1 MSAHQTFAS
10 SKRPFVGLRP
20 FAYADRDFFFG
31 RDKELNV
38 LESRIVRSRFLAVIG
53 SSGTGKSSLIRAGLR
68 PRVEI
73 ASGQQWR
80 WVEMHPGEAPI
91 QKLARCLAHLDDE
104 DPGLEEA
111 WADRLE
117 LLLRRSSFGIAE
129 GISLFPALKGEQLFL
144 LVDQFEELFRFAD
157 LRAERNHD
165 SATAAEHR
173 DEATA
178 FVRLL
183 LTAANSPES
192 PIHVVV
198 TMRSDF
204 IGECSRFHGLSE
216 AVSRNQFLVPG
227 LTRDQR
233 SDTIVGPVR
242 RAGAQV
248 DPGLIQRALNDTNE
262 DPDQLP
268 ILQHAMMRCWEYARS
283 GLVIDRAPHLTLDHY
298 TRVGGVAK
306 ALSIHANE
314 ILGEL
319 TNSGIP
325 TAMNLEQTT
334 KRVFQALT
342 ETDMDGR
349 VVRRPQALG
358 NLVKYVAPEIENERE
373 NEQKQTV
380 QLVISRFA
388 RSDCSFLRAP
398 PPDDLHDDSI
408 IDVGHEALIRR
419 WDMLKGDG
427 DTDWIRE
434 EQEDAEQYRAIVRTA
449 RTKGIVAGE
458 DLPTIER
465 WWSRR
470 RPNRFWAKRYTK
482 NNEDHFDDVI
492 QLLRRSRTRMRELE
506 RQKLDA
512 ERAAREAREASL
524 RAAAAEANARA
535 ARLAMGATLFAALGL
550 ALFFVYYY
558 RAETA
563 RALALNFQSRM
574 IASFANATLSPRNVN
589 GAADALAI
597 VLAEKRNLPDVTAY
611 VQVLYRGLGDLRE
624 KRRIADLP
632 TQVSGVSF
640 APRQSLLLAITSSP
654 PQIEF
659 FRSDDGEL
667 VDTLPVSG
675 RWPFTARWSPDGER
689 IYVGTNPVARI
700 IIPCSHER
708 LRQYFQACKGSAS
721 DISVQI
727 GSNEQPAG
735 PGVWSPD
742 GKTILTGGF
751 RAPARLWSASA
762 GTSDPSFAKA
772 VLSDQPTSSVAFS
785 SDGSRIAIGTP
796 SGEIRIVDAASTNLL
811 KSLKPSR
818 PELANPPFSVAF
830 DPKDSNLLLA
840 TYPSPIARLWDIG
853 TGRSTPLVHELGNA
867 MQGTFDPRGGF
878 IVTGSS
884 DGVVR
889 LWKLNAG
896 SNPTPI
902 ILQGHLGPVFSV
914 DVNSEGTIASS
925 ASDRTIR
932 LWSED
937 APLSPK
943 RLPDASSLVFA
954 PSNVRIKESTV
965 FATGTNGAEFQV
977 RLPRD
982 FGDVVDATVSA
993 EGRGIVI
1000 LPRRGY
1006 PLLFLRDT
1014 PDTPM
1019 AALTGPDVE
1028 WTSVAFI
1035 EQDSHIAAKTSDGT
1049 VYIWP
1054 FIFDVHTLERIATK
1068 NLPLQ
1073 GPKQITLPHSVHCR
1087 LVEQTSEDC
1096 ESALMN
1102 VAHPPESA
1110 SSAPGLPP
1118 DHP

>member
-1 MSAHQTFAS
+1 MSTHETFAS

-20 FAYADRDFFFG
+20 FEYADRDFFFG
-31 RDKELNV
+31 RDKELKV
-38 LESRIVRSRFLAVIG
+38 LESRIARSRFLAVIG

-104 DPGLEEA
+104 DLGLEEA

-129 GISLFPALKGEQLFL
+129 GISLFPSLKGKQLFL

-233 SDTIVGPVR
+233 SDTIVGPVH

-248 DPGLIQRALNDTNE
+248 DPGLVQRALNDTNE

-283 GLVIDRAPHLTLDHY
+283 GLAADRASHLTLDHY

-306 ALSIHANE
+306 ALCIHANE

-319 TNSGIP
+319 TNSGVP
-325 TAMNLEQTT
+325 TAMHLEQTT

-358 NLVKYVAPEIENERE
+358 NLVKYVAPEIENARE
-373 NEQKQTV
+373 NEQKQAV

-388 RSDCSFLRAP
+388 SSDCSFLRAP

-408 IDVGHEALIRR
+408 IDIGHEALIRR

-492 QLLRRSRTRMRELE
+492 QLLQRSRARARELE
-506 RQKLDA
+506 GQRLDA
-512 ERAAREAREASL
+512 ERAAREAREASF
-524 RAAAAEANARA
+524 RAAAAETSARA
-535 ARLAMGATLFAALGL
+535 TRWAMGATLFAALGL
-550 ALFFVYYY
+550 ALFFVTYY

-574 IASFANATLSPRNVN
+574 IASFANATLSPRIVN
-589 GAADALAI
+589 GPADALAI
-597 VLAEKRNLPDVTAY
+597 VLAEKGKLPDVAAY

-624 KRRIADLP
+624 RRRIADLP

-640 APRQSLLLAITSSP
+640 APRQGLLLAITMSP
-654 PQIEF
+654 PQIDF
-659 FRSDDGEL
+659 FRSDDGVR
-667 VDTLPVSG
+667 VDSLPVSG
-675 RWPFTARWSPDGER
+675 RWPFTAHWSPDGER
-689 IYVGTNPVARI
+689 IYIGTNPVAWI
-700 IIPCSHER
+700 ITPCSHEK
-708 LRQYFQACKGSAS
+708 LRQYFQACRESAT
-721 DISVQI
+721 DIAVQI

-742 GKTILTGGF
+742 GKSILTGGF
-751 RAPARLWSASA
+751 RTPARLWSVSA
-762 GTSDPSFAKA
+762 GTSDPSVAKTL
-772 VLSDQPTSSVAFS
+772 LSDQPTSSVAFS
-785 SDGSRIAIGTP
+785 SDGSRMAIGTP
-796 SGEIRIVDAASTNLL
+796 SGEIHIVDATSMNLL

-818 PELANPPFSVAF
+818 PELASTPFSLAF
-830 DPKDSNLLLA
+830 DPKDSNVLLA
-840 TYPSPIARLWDIG
+840 TYPSPIARLWDIETG
-853 TGRSTPLVHELGNA
+853 TSTPLVHELGNA
-867 MQGTFDPRGGF
+867 MQGAFDPRGGF
-878 IVTGSS
+878 VVTGST

-889 LWKLNAG
+889 LWKLNARP
-896 SNPTPI
+896 PTPI
-902 ILQGHLGPVFSV
+902 ILQGHIGPVFSV
-914 DVNSEGTIASS
+914 DVKGDGTIASS

-932 LWSED
+932 LWNED
-937 APLSPK
+937 APLSPR
-943 RLPDASSLVFA
+943 RLPDASSVVFA
-954 PSNVRIKESTV
+954 PSKVRVKESTV
-965 FATGTNGAEFQV
+965 FATGKNGAEFRA
-977 RLPRD
+977 RLPGD
-982 FGDVVDATVSA
+982 FGEVVDAAVSA
-993 EGRGIVI
+993 GGRGIVI

-1028 WTSVAFI
+1028 WTSVVFI
-1035 EQDSHIAAKTSDGT
+1035 EQDSQIAAKTSDGT

-1054 FIFDVHTLERIATK
+1054 FISDVHTLERIATE

-1073 GPKQITLPHSVHCR
+1073 GAKQITLPHSVHCR
-1087 LVEQTSEDC
+1087 LLEQTSEDC
-1096 ESALMN
+1096 ESTLMN
-1102 VAHPPESA
+1102 VARPPESA

-1118 DHP
+1118 DRP